1 MLVIPLERLA
11 FIIAKAREFD
21 AEVPIEP
28 DAATGSDPP
37 DDDERQ
43 VLLDTPDN
51 PTEQELRDAI
61 GGLGILERQELLA
74 LMWLGRGDYDADG
87 WSETLR
93 EAAEATIANVTDYL
107 VGTPLL
113 GDYLEEGAD
122 APRFRARLASCALC
136 RHVGIA
142 ARGSATP
149 GACAGDLS
157 FRVQRRVAIVWR
169 PPSAGAGRDRIP
181 RRLGGGKEAVSQAR

>member
-1 MLVIPLERLA
+1 MLVIPLEMLA

-21 AEVPIEP
+21 AEVPVEP

-61 GGLGILERQELLA
+61 DGLGPPERQELLA
-74 LMWLGRGDYDADG
+74 LMWLGRGDYDADS
-87 WSETLR
+87 WPEALR
-93 EAAEATIANVTDYL
+93 EARDSTIASVTDYL

-113 GDYLEEGAD
+113 GDFLEEGA
-122 APRFRARLASCALC
+122 SAL
-136 RHVGIA
+136 GLSLEGFE
-142 ARGSATP
+142 RG
-149 GACAGDLS
+149 
-157 FRVQRRVAIVWR
+157 
-169 PPSAGAGRDRIP
+169 
-181 RRLGGGKEAVSQAR
+181 